1 MLAKKVSQQE
11 QEKVIQMKIFL
22 PIKIRQTGG
31 TSTFARNLQ
40 QELTARGHR
49 VIFTYESA
57 YDVLLASPRCP
68 WPYLLDA
75 KRKGKP
81 IVQRLDGVYYP
92 TTTAG
97 WLYPLHN
104 LPLAAIRH
112 LVADYVVY
120 QSAYSKSCC
129 DQFLG
134 KKCRERYTIIYN
146 GVDITRFSPEGSQEK
161 LRDNQRQHIFITVSR
176 FRRNDQITPLL
187 HVMKE
192 YVERYEKN
200 AKLIVVGNF
209 TGAVRHIPHKF
220 HNKASVSFIG
230 IVPHHKL
237 PSYLRAADVFLFSH
251 LNPPCPNNVL
261 EAMACGLP
269 ICGIADGAMPE
280 LVKTGHSGELL
291 PVTRDTFYKP
301 QRINLA
307 AFAHNMHL
315 IMQNRTHYVPNARQH
330 ALERFSLD
338 TMIKNYLDVFSRLT
352 KSRA

>member
-1 MLAKKVSQQE
+1 
-11 QEKVIQMKIFL
+11 MKIFL
-22 PIKIRQTGG
+22 PITIRQAGG

-40 QELTARGHR
+40 QGLTAREHS
-49 VIFTYESA
+49 VIFTYESV

-68 WPYLLDA
+68 WSYLIDA

-112 LVADYVVY
+112 VVADYIVY

-134 KKCRERYTIIYN
+134 KKYRERYTIIYN

-192 YVERYEKN
+192 YVKRYEKN
-200 AKLIVVGNF
+200 AKLIVIGNF

-220 HNKASVSFIG
+220 HNKAGVSFIG
-230 IVPHHKL
+230 IVPHPKL

-269 ICGIADGAMPE
+269 ICGVADGAMPE
-280 LVKTGHSGELL
+280 LVKANHDGKLL
-291 PVTRDTFYKP
+291 PAQEVAFYQP
-301 QRINLA
+301 RHINPV
-307 AFAHNMHL
+307 AFAHNMHRV
-315 IMQNRTHYVPNARQH
+315 IQNRNHYAKNARQH

-338 TMIKNYLDVFSRLT
+338 TMINDYLDVFSSLT